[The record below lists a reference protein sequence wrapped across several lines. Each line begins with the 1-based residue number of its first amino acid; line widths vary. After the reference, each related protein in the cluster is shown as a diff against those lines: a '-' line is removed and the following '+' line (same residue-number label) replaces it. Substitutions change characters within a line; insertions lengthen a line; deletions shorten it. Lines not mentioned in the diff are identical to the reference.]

1 MTLSSPNE
9 VKVNWGQINW
19 GQKWPNMTL
28 TKHGHQKLAK
38 NDRKFNICIINPFDL
53 IWLAGIIKLS
63 DFCTRKCRFLENSD
77 FSKIPIPRK
86 LRFLENSNS
95 SEILKNKGC
104 VSKKWTRKS
113 RKMISWYPSFDQT
126 DDKGGFKLEGSKLEH
141 ELY

>member
-9 VKVNWGQINW
+9 VKANWGQINW
-19 GQKWPNMTL
+19 CQKWPNMTL

-38 NDRKFNICIINPFDL
+38 NDQKFNICIINPFDL

-86 LRFLENSNS
+86 LRFLENSDS
-95 SEILKNKGC
+95 SKIPIPRKFSKIKG
-104 VSKKWTRKS
+104 VS
-113 RKMISWYPSFDQT
+113 RKNELENLEKWSVDIPALIRRMI
-126 DDKGGFKLEGSKLEH
+126 KGGSN
-141 ELY
+141 